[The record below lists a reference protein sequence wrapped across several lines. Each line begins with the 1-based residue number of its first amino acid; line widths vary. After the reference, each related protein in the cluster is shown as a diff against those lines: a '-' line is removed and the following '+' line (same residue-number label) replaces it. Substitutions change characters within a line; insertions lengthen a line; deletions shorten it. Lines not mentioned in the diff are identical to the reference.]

1 MQPRQST
8 SPHTRFGR
16 VGLLLAVGAVGALG
30 TLSVAPSRAAGQTRP
45 AAAEEVLAVVRHM
58 FDGMREAD
66 SLKVR
71 SVFAEG
77 ARFASV
83 ADRAGTQTIQ
93 YSTVDGFVASIARS
107 GRRLDERLYDVEV
120 RVDDNIAM
128 VWAPYT
134 LYQDG
139 QVRHCG
145 VDLIDF
151 LRVGGQWK
159 ITQLADTRR
168 MEGCRQVPPGPGER

>member
-1 MQPRQST
+1 
-8 SPHTRFGR
+8 
-16 VGLLLAVGAVGALG
+16 
-30 TLSVAPSRAAGQTRP
+30 
-45 AAAEEVLAVVRHM
+45 VLAVVRRL

-66 SLKVR
+66 SIKAR

-83 ADRAGTQTIQ
+83 VDRNGTQALQ
-93 YSTVDGFVASIARS
+93 YSTVDGFVASIGRS
-107 GRRLDERLYDVEV
+107 GGRLDERIYDPQVH
-120 RVDDNIAM
+120 VDDNIAV
-128 VWAPYT
+128 VWVPYT

-139 QVRHCG
+139 QIRHCG

-151 LRVGGQWK
+151 LRVNGEWK

-168 MEGCRQVPPGPGER
+168 TVGCRDVPPGRPGG

>member
-1 MQPRQST
+1 M
-8 SPHTRFGR
+8 
-16 VGLLLAVGAVGALG
+16 
-30 TLSVAPSRAAGQTRP
+30 
-45 AAAEEVLAVVRHM
+45 AVVRRL
-58 FDGMREAD
+58 FEGMREAD

-83 ADRAGTQTIQ
+83 ADRNGAQAPRYT
-93 YSTVDGFVASIARS
+93 TVDGFVASIGRS
-107 GRRLDERLYDVEV
+107 ARRLDERIYDAQVH
-120 RVDDNIAM
+120 VDDNIAV

-134 LYQDG
+134 FYQDN
-139 QVRHCG
+139 QVQHCG

-151 LRVGGQWK
+151 VRVGDEWK

-168 MEGCRQVPPGPGER
+168 TVGCRDIPPGPAPR